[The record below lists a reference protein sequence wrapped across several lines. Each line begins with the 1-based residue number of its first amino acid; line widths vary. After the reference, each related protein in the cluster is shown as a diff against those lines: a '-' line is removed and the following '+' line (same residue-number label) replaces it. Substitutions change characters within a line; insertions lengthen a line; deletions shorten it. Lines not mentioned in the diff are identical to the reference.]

1 MHQLQLARA
10 NSIASFQKSVSR
22 GCGALT
28 AQMLILAGSIGTSI
42 DAFPIAQ
49 SSDRLI
55 IMPPS
60 IVVPA
65 MPVKGIIDPARVR
78 TVWRSPKRVS
88 PHGTDHATDDCSRR
102 SGDDK
107 SSSGAKGCADCVR
120 SRTRRRSRHQ
130 RDGRACQERRLAQA
144 CPNRKTRHSSHR
156 WTNFRHRRP
165 PRVLSC
171 LVLGLPPPPHVES
184 SVAQCG
190 EFQRILTLVRRFQS
204 CCCRAATS
212 MSASSLCRGHRQ
224 RERSSDASTC
234 PIRATARRAQIG
246 SNPNCRIGI
255 ESSIPPVSSFT
266 SR

>member
-1 MHQLQLARA
+1 MAP
-10 NSIASFQKSVSR
+10 FQRSVSR

-28 AQMLILAGSIGTSI
+28 ARMLILAGSIGTSI
-42 DAFPIAQ
+42 DALQSLNNVIAQ
-49 SSDRLI
+49 QSNRSI

-65 MPVKGIIDPARVR
+65 MPIKGIIDPARVR

-88 PHGTDHATDDCSRR
+88 PHGTDHAADDCSRR
-102 SGDDK
+102 PGDDK

-120 SRTRRRSRHQ
+120 SRTCWRSRHQ
-130 RDGRACQERRLAQA
+130 RDGRACQERRLAQE

-156 WTNFRHRRP
+156 WKNFRHRRP
-165 PRVLSC
+165 SLVLSC
-171 LVLGLPPPPHVES
+171 LVLGLPPARHVES

-190 EFQRILTLVRRFQS
+190 EFQLILTLVRRFQS

-212 MSASSLCRGHRQ
+212 MSAISLCRGTWTTRTIV
-224 RERSSDASTC
+224 RYVNLPDRGGGAL
-234 PIRATARRAQIG
+234 RAQIG

-255 ESSIPPVSSFT
+255 ESSTPPASSFT
-266 SR
+266 SK

>member
-1 MHQLQLARA
+1 M
-10 NSIASFQKSVSR
+10 
-22 GCGALT
+22 
-28 AQMLILAGSIGTSI
+28 AQMLKLAGSIGTSI
-42 DAFPIAQ
+42 DALTRAQ
-49 SSDRLI
+49 QSDRLI

-60 IVVPA
+60 IVVSA

-78 TVWRSPKRVS
+78 AP
-88 PHGTDHATDDCSRR
+88 PPHATDDCSRR

-107 SSSGAKGCADCVR
+107 SSSGAKGCADRVR

-171 LVLGLPPPPHVES
+171 LLLGLPPPPHVES

-266 SR
+266 SRCERGE

>member
-1 MHQLQLARA
+1 MPATA
-10 NSIASFQKSVSR
+10 ATASFQKSVSR

-42 DAFPIAQ
+42 DALQSLNNVIAQ
-49 SSDRLI
+49 QSNHSI

-144 CPNRKTRHSSHR
+144 CPNRKTRHSSHG
-156 WTNFRHRRP
+156 WTIFGIDIRLVFFRVWCLAYQRP
-165 PRVLSC
+165 RTLKAQSHNVAN
-171 LVLGLPPPPHVES
+171 S
-184 SVAQCG
+184 SA
-190 EFQRILTLVRRFQS
+190 F
-204 CCCRAATS
+204 
-212 MSASSLCRGHRQ
+212 
-224 RERSSDASTC
+224 
-234 PIRATARRAQIG
+234 
-246 SNPNCRIGI
+246 
-255 ESSIPPVSSFT
+255 
-266 SR
+266 